1 MEFSRF
7 TRALLLFFP
16 FNGTIIK
23 SSNKGGVDMGVKVT
37 LKALRANNNMT
48 QPQLAEKLGVS
59 VSTVQS
65 WENKGVQP
73 RADQIAKLL
82 NLFHVNFDDVI
93 FF

>member
-1 MEFSRF
+1 MS
-7 TRALLLFFP
+7 
-16 FNGTIIK
+16 
-23 SSNKGGVDMGVKVT
+23 VKLT

-48 QPQLAEKLGVS
+48 QPQLAEKIGVS

-73 RADQIAKLL
+73 RADQIIRLL
-82 NLFHVNFDDVI
+82 NLFHVNFEDVI

>member
-1 MEFSRF
+1 
-7 TRALLLFFP
+7 
-16 FNGTIIK
+16 
-23 SSNKGGVDMGVKVT
+23 MGVKVT

-73 RADQIAKLL
+73 RADQISKLL
-82 NLFHVNFDDVI
+82 QLFHVNFEDIV
-93 FF
+93 FL

>member
-1 MEFSRF
+1 
-7 TRALLLFFP
+7 
-16 FNGTIIK
+16 
-23 SSNKGGVDMGVKVT
+23 MGVKVT

-65 WENKGVQP
+65 WENKG
-73 RADQIAKLL
+73 DQIAKLL
-82 NLFHVNFDDVI
+82 NLFHVNFEDVI